1 MLNFGSQRYRFTG
14 IYSMESTIFTA
25 VKQNYYNVVGVMSGT
40 SLDGIDLE
48 HVQFTF
54 SNSWTYKIT
63 AAETVPY
70 PEAWEKMLSEAV
82 SYNDQQLKELDQNY
96 TRFLAGVISKFLSK
110 NDIFDTHAICSHGHT
125 IKHEPEN
132 RYTLQIGN
140 LPGLAKIL
148 KRKVICNF
156 RVQDVE
162 LGGQGAPLVPIGDEL
177 LFPKYNY
184 CLNLGGFANIS
195 TKPNGESL
203 AYDICAVNT
212 VLNALARKLGK
223 PYDRNGEIAASGEMN
238 VKLLEE
244 LQKIPFYGL
253 RPPKSLGIEWVNKYI
268 FPLFEKYDAVP
279 SLLRTY
285 TEHAAEMIANEFRN
299 SSGEKVLITGG
310 GAFNR
315 FLIEEIKRRT
325 QTEVV
330 IPSPEVVNYKEAL
343 IFAFLGV
350 LKLRGENNV
359 LSSVTG
365 ASKDHSSG
373 VIFQAEV

>member
-1 MLNFGSQRYRFTG
+1 
-14 IYSMESTIFTA
+14 MESAIFTA
-25 VKQNYYNVVGVMSGT
+25 VDQNDYNVVGVMSGT
-40 SLDGIDLE
+40 SLDGIDLAYV
-48 HVQFTF
+48 HFTF
-54 SNSWTYKIT
+54 SEGWTYKML

-70 PEAWEKMLSEAV
+70 SKSWEKMLSEAV
-82 SYNDQQLKELDQNY
+82 AYDDQRLKQLDIDY
-96 TRFLAGVISKFLSK
+96 TRFLAEVISEFLSK

-132 RYTLQIGN
+132 GYTLQIGN
-140 LPGLAKIL
+140 LPELAKL
-148 KRKVICNF
+148 LNRKVICNF

-177 LFPKYNY
+177 LFPEFDY

-195 TKPNGESL
+195 TKPNGERL

-212 VLNALARKLGK
+212 VLNSLAQKLGK
-223 PYDRNGEIAASGEMN
+223 SYDENGKIAASGELN
-238 VKLLEE
+238 KELLEV

-253 RPPKSLGIEWVNKYI
+253 RPPKSLGIEWVNRNI
-268 FPLFEKYDAVP
+268 FPLFEGYDSVP

-285 TEHAAEMIANEFRN
+285 TEHAAEMIANEFRD
-299 SSGEKVLITGG
+299 SSGEKVLVTGG
-310 GAFNR
+310 GAFNQ
-315 FLIEEIKRRT
+315 FLMEEIKRRT
-325 QTEVV
+325 RTEVM
-330 IPSPEVVNYKEAL
+330 IPSAEVVNYKEAL

-350 LKLRGENNV
+350 LKMRGENNV

-373 VIFQAEV
+373 VIFEPEEF